1 MKYTLLIYSG
11 RPGILLERKQFY
23 REWKRLARQPKANGQ
38 GRAANLLQ
46 SMPTATIVRVR
57 DGKCLVTDGPFAET
71 HEALRIGHTRHEPA
85 GMNRDADRV
94 SSDQDVTDSVR
105 STGEADRD
113 RVTSGF
119 LQ

>member
-11 RPGILLERKQFY
+11 RQGISLERKQSY
-23 REWKRLARQPKANGQ
+23 QERKGQARQPKANGQ
-38 GRAANLLQ
+38 GRVANPLQ
-46 SMPTATIVRVR
+46 SVPTATIVRVR

-71 HEALRIGHTRHEPA
+71 HEALRIGHIHHEPA

-94 SSDQDVTDSVR
+94 SSDQDFTDSVR
-105 STGEADRD
+105 STGEADATAF
-113 RVTSGF
+113 TSGF

>member
-11 RPGILLERKQFY
+11 RLGISLERKQSDQK
-23 REWKRLARQPKANGQ
+23 WTRLARQPKANGQ
-38 GRAANLLQ
+38 GRVANPLQ
-46 SMPTATIVRVR
+46 SVPTATIVRGR

-71 HEALRIGHTRHEPA
+71 HEALRIGHIHHEPA

-94 SSDQDVTDSVR
+94 SSDQDFTDSVR
-105 STGEADRD
+105 STREAD
-113 RVTSGF
+113 VTVFTSRF

>member
-11 RPGILLERKQFY
+11 RQGISLERKQSY
-23 REWKRLARQPKANGQ
+23 QERTRLARQPKANGQ
-38 GRAANLLQ
+38 CRAAHPLQ
-46 SMPTATIVRVR
+46 SVPTATIVQVR
-57 DGKCLVTDGPFAET
+57 NGKCLVTDGPFAET
-71 HEALRIGHTRHEPA
+71 HEALRMGHTRHEPA

-94 SSDQDVTDSVR
+94 SSDQDFTDSVR
-105 STGEADRD
+105 STGGADRD